1 QALRRAVS
9 RSRGGG
15 VKAEASPARQ
25 LDRFLA
31 KFDPETRSL
40 IRAARAALRRRWP
53 GANELVW
60 DNYNFFVI
68 GYCTTERPSSA
79 IVTIAA
85 AAGGVGISFYRGASL
100 PDPQKVLLGSGKQ
113 NRFVRLES
121 VATLARPEVRALL
134 EAAARQDRPPLAR
147 NRRGKLIIRS
157 VSAKQRPRRRARTSS
172 SKKERASRG

>member
-1 QALRRAVS
+1 PGDRAPALDHPTRRSDPGDGEGAHRGARHARRAARPRRPLRQALRRAVS

-121 VATLARPEVRALL
+121 
-134 EAAARQDRPPLAR
+134 
-147 NRRGKLIIRS
+147 
-157 VSAKQRPRRRARTSS
+157 
-172 SKKERASRG
+172 